1 MIGLS
6 LERSGPDHK
15 QLKLSNGQRSHGTKY
30 AKISEDEH
38 TG

>member
-15 QLKLSNGQRSHGTKY
+15 QLKVSNGQRSHGMQK
-30 AKISEDEH
+30 
-38 TG
+38 